1 MTYSNDG
8 CIVGNIFDNILL
20 MMMSPHTA
28 LIFEREKMAEIE
40 IMVDDI
46 SFFSLKMTIYIYIYI
61 YLFGRLFFK
70 YF

>member
-20 MMMSPHTA
+20 MMMSPHTP

-46 SFFSLKMTIYIYIYI
+46 SFFL
-61 YLFGRLFFK
+61 
-70 YF
+70 

>member
-46 SFFSLKMTIYIYIYI
+46 SFFSLKMMIIFI
-61 YLFGRLFFK
+61 YLFGRLLFK